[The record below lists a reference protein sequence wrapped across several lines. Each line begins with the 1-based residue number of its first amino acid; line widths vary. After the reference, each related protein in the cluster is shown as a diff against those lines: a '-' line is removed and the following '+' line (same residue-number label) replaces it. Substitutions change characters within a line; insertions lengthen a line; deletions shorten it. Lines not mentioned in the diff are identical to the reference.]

1 MKIMMVKRRAAS
13 RKELDRE
20 VYELPDV
27 HNLRELLWS
36 ITEIE
41 YHKQFDTDCVSP
53 VLSKEDL
60 QKQEGKIVFHKSY
73 DTRRDDLNRA
83 KQRVLQDYED
93 GLFRVFVQGEEVGDL
108 EEELHLQEGD
118 EIVCIR
124 LVMLAGRLW

>member
-1 MKIMMVKRRAAS
+1 MKIMMVKRKAAS
-13 RKELDRE
+13 RKELGRE

-41 YHKQFDTDCVSP
+41 YHKQFEPVCASP

-108 EEELHLQEGD
+108 EEDLHLQEGD